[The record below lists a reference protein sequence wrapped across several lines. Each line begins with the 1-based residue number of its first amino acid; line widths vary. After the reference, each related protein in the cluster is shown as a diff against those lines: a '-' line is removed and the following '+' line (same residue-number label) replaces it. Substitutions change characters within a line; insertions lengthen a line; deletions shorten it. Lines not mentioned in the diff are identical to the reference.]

1 MHGNLN
7 LKKKKKS
14 WQIEKSLTF
23 LRKYIFSVMKRLLN
37 NYRCPFPL
45 PHNFLLNFYVDQM
58 IKHMSPWEG
67 KSEKTS
73 AFFEIVQINPNGAS

>member
-1 MHGNLN
+1 
-7 LKKKKKS
+7 
-14 WQIEKSLTF
+14 
-23 LRKYIFSVMKRLLN
+23 MKRLLN
-37 NYRCPFPL
+37 NYRSPFPL